1 MHNHIACGFG
11 YKVVCIDDRF
21 TKDVVIYRVSKTS
34 RVSRQAS
41 ETSRPNARERGND
54 YVNKFI
60 SAILD
65 DNEYCKK
72 IMKDHFNKSLIMP
85 IEEEELFQE
94 ANKCWICDRL
104 FELTNEKVRDHCHVT
119 GKFRGAAHFSCNANF
134 KITKRVPVIFHNLK
148 GCDGHLIMKELSNFD
163 VVIDVTPYGL
173 EKYKAIIVNRNI
185 VFIDSMQF
193 MEDSLGGLVKNLD
206 KGDFKYLSREFSA
219 KYVKLIKQKGVYPY
233 EYMNSFKRFD
243 ECKLPSKDKFY
254 SSLKDKGISDEDYER
269 AIDVWNTFNIKS
281 LGEYHDLYLKTDVLL
296 LCDVFE
302 KFINICVEYYELDP
316 CHYINI
322 PELAW
327 DAMLKMTGVNLRLI
341 DDIDKHLFIEKG
353 MRGGVSCITRRYCKA
368 NNKYVKNYDKD
379 KENTYISYWDVNN
392 LYGWAMSQYLPYDN
406 FEWMSEEEINEVNFD
421 LVSEDSKIG
430 YVLEVDLEYPKDL
443 HDTHN
448 DYPLAPEKLRVSENM
463 LSDYCL
469 DIVKNYGIKVGEVNK
484 LTPNL
489 KDKNGYVI
497 HYKNLQMYKSLG
509 MKVVKI
515 HRVLK
520 FSQMDWLKDFVMFN
534 TRKRMKAT
542 NMHEKDYFKLMVNFV
557 YGKSIENLRKRI
569 NVKLVNN
576 KENYLEYT
584 SQPTFVSQKIFDKN
598 IVAIHRVKP
607 VLLLN
612 KTIYIGFSVLEL
624 SKLLMYDWH
633 YNYFVNKF
641 DCSLLFIDTDSLVY
655 EIRGVDDIYEK
666 IYEGKD
672 LFDFSVHSRE
682 FKFYDNSNKKV
693 IGKMKYEMGGKVVSE
708 FIGLKSKMYSLIRVD
723 DEENIRAKG
732 INRDLKYDEFRD
744 VLFNKKIIRHSMK
757 RIQAKKYK
765 LCTYNVCK
773 VSLSCFHDKKVY
785 IG

>member
-72 IMKDHFNKSLIMP
+72 IMKYHFNKSLIMP

-193 MEDSLGGLVKNLD
+193 MEDSLGDLVKNLD

-219 KYVKLIKQKGVYPY
+219 KHVKLIKQKGVYPY

-243 ECKLPSKDKFY
+243 ECKIPSKDKFY

-392 LYGWAMSQYLPYDN
+392 LCGWAMSQYLPYDN

-542 NMHEKDYFKLMVNFV
+542 NMHEKDYFKLMVNSV

-612 KTIYIGFSVLEL
+612 KTIYIGF
-624 SKLLMYDWH
+624 
-633 YNYFVNKF
+633 F
-641 DCSLLFIDTDSLVY
+641 CS
-655 EIRGVDDIYEK
+655 
-666 IYEGKD
+666 
-672 LFDFSVHSRE
+672 
-682 FKFYDNSNKKV
+682 
-693 IGKMKYEMGGKVVSE
+693 
-708 FIGLKSKMYSLIRVD
+708 
-723 DEENIRAKG
+723 
-732 INRDLKYDEFRD
+732 
-744 VLFNKKIIRHSMK
+744 
-757 RIQAKKYK
+757 
-765 LCTYNVCK
+765 
-773 VSLSCFHDKKVY
+773 
-785 IG
+785 